1 MNCST
6 LHCVELSDGDFP
18 LDFTNTNF
26 EGHYGSLQLIGMG
39 PPSENL
45 TQVPAGA
52 INGVTFD
59 TVFILQFITIGSI
72 YGNKLHQVKKI
83 IWILRIFHCV
93 RSV

>member
-18 LDFTNTNF
+18 LEFRNTNF

-39 PPSENL
+39 PSSENL

-72 YGNKLHQVKKI
+72 R
-83 IWILRIFHCV
+83 IW
-93 RSV
+93 

>member
-18 LDFTNTNF
+18 LEFTNTNF

-45 TQVPAGA
+45 TQVPTGA

-59 TVFILQFITIGSI
+59 TVFILQSITIGTTVACLITAPYDYSAHLPGQS
-72 YGNKLHQVKKI
+72 Y
-83 IWILRIFHCV
+83 
-93 RSV
+93 

>member
-18 LDFTNTNF
+18 LEFTNTNF

-52 INGVTFD
+52 VNGVTFD
-59 TVFILQFITIGSI
+59 TVFILQFITIG
-72 YGNKLHQVKKI
+72 
-83 IWILRIFHCV
+83 RIFCTK
-93 RSV
+93 SFKDNMDLEQFPL